1 MDDARLCPACG
12 ALNQCRLAIPGSA
25 TQNCW
30 CFEVS
35 IDPAVLQSLSTEL
48 RDRSCLCQRCAG
60 VEAQLAGSQGS
71 PKPVDCVPFPA
82 SP

>member
-12 ALNQCRLAIPGSA
+12 ALNQCSLAIPGSA

-60 VEAQLAGSQGS
+60 VEAQLQAAKDRPSR
-71 PKPVDCVPFPA
+71 
-82 SP
+82 